1 MVAEGYY
8 AVKGLASRFDLAPYP
23 IIESVCALAPKQ
35 ARQNGH
41 ERTGSQ
47 TELSMYIPPEFLITD
62 SRVIASFLGQHSFG
76 QMTAVL
82 PSGKLAASHLP
93 FVVTDEAGTL
103 QFQTHL
109 ANENELSQLPDDS
122 EVLLVFTGEHGYVSS
137 SWYGHPNVPTWNY
150 QVVHVYGTLQKQTQE
165 ELYTQLKTL
174 TRLHEETVDGHIDPE
189 TLAATNDPRVSA
201 THHRIPDYRTAHGSR
216 L

>member
-1 MVAEGYY
+1 
-8 AVKGLASRFDLAPYP
+8 
-23 IIESVCALAPKQ
+23 
-35 ARQNGH
+35 
-41 ERTGSQ
+41 
-47 TELSMYIPPEFLITD
+47 MYIPPEFLITD

-93 FVVTDEAGTL
+93 FVVTDEADTL

-109 ANENELSQLPDDS
+109 ANENELSQLPDGS

-150 QVVHVYGTLQKQTQE
+150 RAVHVYGTLQKQAQE

-189 TLAATNDPRVSA
+189 TLPQRMIQGYLQHITGFRITARRTEAAFKLSQNRNAKDFEAIIAQLQKRHPA
-201 THHRIPDYRTAHGSR
+201 LAQEMLKYYPQK
-216 L
+216 